1 MQGAQGEKGCR
12 VRSVLGAVQGVEGI
26 ENRDMQLHCR
36 LDNDTAD
43 DMRPTSFDSES
54 VTARV
59 A

>member
-12 VRSVLGAVQGVEGI
+12 VRSVQGAVQGVEGI
-26 ENRDMQLHCR
+26 ESRDMQLHYR

-43 DMRPTSFDSES
+43 DTRPTSFDSES
-54 VTARV
+54 ATARV

>member
-12 VRSVLGAVQGVEGI
+12 VRSVQGAVQGVEGI

>member
-12 VRSVLGAVQGVEGI
+12 VRSVQGAVQGVEGI

-36 LDNDTAD
+36 LDNDTED
-43 DMRPTSFDSES
+43 DTRPTSFDSES
-54 VTARV
+54 ATARV